1 MDSVLNGFLD
11 ANYIVMLTSSSPR
24 VDDYLFTLDSSYK
37 AKSVMAVVCIVEE
50 LGHFSILEFL

>member
-11 ANYIVMLTSSSPR
+11 ANHFVMLTSSNPR
-24 VDDYLFTLDSSYK
+24 VDDYLFTLDWYYK

-50 LGHFSILEFL
+50 LGHFSIFEFL